1 LDLLIHI
8 IFLIT
13 NDTGEITT
21 DGLSNLI
28 YTYEYNYIIEAVGYF
43 ILLHIFYLISMSFL

>member
-1 LDLLIHI
+1 LEPLIHI

-13 NDTGEITT
+13 NDTEEITT

-43 ILLHIFYLISMSFL
+43 ILLHIFYLILMSFL